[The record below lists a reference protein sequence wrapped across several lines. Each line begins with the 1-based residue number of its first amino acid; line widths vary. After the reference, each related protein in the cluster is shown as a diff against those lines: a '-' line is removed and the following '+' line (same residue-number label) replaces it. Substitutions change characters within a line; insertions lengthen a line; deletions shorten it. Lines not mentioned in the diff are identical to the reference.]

1 MTKQIA
7 IIGFGAMGCRHAQSL
22 INNPETANWKI
33 LTVETSEEN
42 FKLGIQKIGADET
55 RIQRVSAISNLPDSI
70 DLAIVATSAA
80 PRYAIMNQLLDK
92 GIKYYLL
99 EKIVFQSLAQFDH
112 IIQRM
117 KQLEAVAY
125 CNFVNRYFDNYNHI
139 RKQIQSNPGIPVEMT
154 VTGGEFGLGCNA
166 IHYIDLFEYLT
177 SSSGKVTIQ
186 YNLLEE
192 LESGNKRGNEYR
204 EFRGSIAAVNDKKQ
218 HLRIT
223 SFKAFETGIVINIR
237 LGDHSLHQLNE
248 NMGTAVE
255 YNENGIRNHLFN
267 LLPTSRL
274 TAVIC
279 QDIFNGTCRLST
291 VQETRQTHAQLFG
304 IFNTVLKLEN
314 SSETIC
320 PIT

>member
-1 MTKQIA
+1 MTKKIA

-22 INNPETANWKI
+22 INNPETGSWEIFA
-33 LTVETSEEN
+33 VETSEDN
-42 FKLGIQKIGADET
+42 FKLGLQKIGADET
-55 RIQRVSAISNLPDSI
+55 RIQRVESIIKLPDGV
-70 DLAIVATSAA
+70 DMVIVATSSG
-80 PRYAIMNQLLDK
+80 PRFNIMNQLLDK
-92 GIKYYLL
+92 GIRFYLL

-117 KQLEAVAY
+117 RELEAVAY

-139 RKQIQSNPGIPVEMT
+139 RKQIQSNPGIPVEMS

-177 SSSGKVTIQ
+177 VSSGKVTIQ
-186 YNLLEE
+186 HHLLDE

-218 HLRIT
+218 LLRIT

-237 LGDHSLHQLNE
+237 LGDHILHQLNE
-248 NMGTAVE
+248 NMGTAVD
-255 YNENGIRNHLFN
+255 YNENGIRNHVFG
-267 LLPTSRL
+267 LLPTSKL

-279 QDIFNGTCRLST
+279 LDIFNGTCRLST

-304 IFNTVLKLEN
+304 IFNPALKLEN
-314 SSETIC
+314 TSETIC